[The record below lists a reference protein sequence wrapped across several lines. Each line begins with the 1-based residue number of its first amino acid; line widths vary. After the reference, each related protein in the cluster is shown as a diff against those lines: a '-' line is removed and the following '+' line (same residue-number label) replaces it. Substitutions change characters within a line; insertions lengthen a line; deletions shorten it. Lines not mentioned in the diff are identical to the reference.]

1 VKFIK
6 AHGAGNDFILIDDR
20 ELLFPIEDVSLI
32 ERLCH
37 RRFGIGADGLILL
50 QNSAQA
56 DYRMRYFNSDG
67 REAALCGNGLR
78 CFAAF
83 VYYLGDF
90 KESVLVETEN
100 GHIQTKRKGSQITT
114 CFPPPKFIKAFP
126 LALTSGIR
134 EVYFV
139 DSGLPNA
146 VFFSEDLDEEELA
159 DFGREVRYHPAFAPQ
174 GVNVTLVECKDKVN
188 VHIRTYERGVEA
200 ETLACGTAALSV
212 AKVLAEL
219 KRYDRVVIYPA
230 SDDPLEIDTTSWELT
245 GPAQLV
251 FEGYINL
258 KAAVD
263 KRLNSDHCHSKTR
276 TL

>member
-1 VKFIK
+1 MKFIK

-20 ELLFPIEDVSLI
+20 ELLFPAEDVSLI
-32 ERLCH
+32 EKLCH
-37 RRFGIGADGLILL
+37 RRYGIGADGLILL
-50 QNSAQA
+50 QNSTRG

-83 VYYLGDF
+83 VFHLGDTR
-90 KESVLVETEN
+90 ESVLVET
-100 GHIQTKRKGSQITT
+100 GKDVIQTKRNGGRIST
-114 CFPPPKFIKAFP
+114 CFPPPKLLKTFP

-146 VFFSEDLDEEELA
+146 VFFSEDLDEEEPMH
-159 DFGREVRYHPAFAPQ
+159 FGREVRYHPVFAPE
-174 GVNVTLVECKDKVN
+174 GVNVTLVECKDKSN
-188 VHIRTYERGVEA
+188 IRIRTYERGVEA

-219 KRYDRVVIYPA
+219 KRYDRVVLYPA
-230 SDDPLEIDTTSWELT
+230 SEDPLEIDTITWELT

-251 FEGYINL
+251 FEGSTQVNC
-258 KAAVD
+258 
-263 KRLNSDHCHSKTR
+263 SSPG
-276 TL
+276 